1 MTIRGLRDDKAAE
14 QAYRSDSS
22 PMRGSRGLFM
32 AQAAKKQ
39 ELISKETGVAVQ
51 SAFHALEQAVLI
63 HNAWTLEDLV
73 PLKGMVCELI
83 RPMLKAWL
91 DDKLPAVV
99 ERLVRTE
106 IERRRS

>member
-1 MTIRGLRDDKAAE
+1 
-14 QAYRSDSS
+14 
-22 PMRGSRGLFM
+22 M

-51 SAFHALEQAVLI
+51 SAFHTLEQAFLV

-73 PLKGMVCELI
+73 PLKGMVREMI

-91 DDKLPAVV
+91 DDKLPAMV

>member
-1 MTIRGLRDDKAAE
+1 MTKLPGKLLQTDSM
-14 QAYRSDSS
+14 SDA
-22 PMRGSRGLFM
+22 RIAIM
-32 AQAAKKQ
+32 AQAAKNQ
-39 ELISKETGVAVQ
+39 ELISKETRVAVQ
-51 SAFHALEQAVLI
+51 SAFHALDQAVLI

-73 PLKGMVCELI
+73 PLKGMVCEMI
-83 RPMLKAWL
+83 RPMVKAWL

>member
-1 MTIRGLRDDKAAE
+1 MRVP
-14 QAYRSDSS
+14 RSWRKRRKSK
-22 PMRGSRGLFM
+22 R
-32 AQAAKKQ
+32 
-39 ELISKETGVAVQ
+39 LISKETGFAVQ
-51 SAFHALEQAVLI
+51 SGLPCAGPGRVFI

-73 PLKGMVCELI
+73 PLKGMVCEMI

-91 DDKLPAVV
+91 DDKLPAMV